1 MEERLYEIY
10 EKDHLLARDVPID
23 CVENLWRPY
32 LISEHPECLRCFE
45 NGLDLWRAEIKKGQA
60 YCKRCGQKVIWDND

>member
-23 CVENLWRPY
+23 CVEIFVAALLNKWYADPD
-32 LISEHPECLRCFE
+32 I
-45 NGLDLWRAEIKKGQA
+45 EIKIMKCATNIENSGKSISDYA
-60 YCKRCGQKVIWDND
+60 